1 MLARAYAAFA
11 NDGKLPTTHFIRKIV
26 DASGETVVDNSH
38 PATRQ
43 IMSKKVAQ
51 EMTSMMIGTFNE
63 GTGKRLNRLAIQL
76 LVKLAV
82 PRFLA
87 VGVMAPRIS
96 G

>member
-43 IMSKKVAQ
+43 IMSKK
-51 EMTSMMIGTFNE
+51 SLR
-63 GTGKRLNRLAIQL
+63 K
-76 LVKLAV
+76 
-82 PRFLA
+82 
-87 VGVMAPRIS
+87 
-96 G
+96 